1 MEAKLLFWV
10 FIMSL
15 KGDIRK
21 GRKHEKKLIAYLIA
35 GHKSCPISL
44 LSVLLFVNHKLI
56 TSGLF
61 VQTIEDLVENVK
73 TSLVWCLSHST

>member
-1 MEAKLLFWV
+1 MEAKILFWGLYNV
-10 FIMSL
+10 TERWHQ
-15 KGDIRK
+15 KR
-21 GRKHEKKLIAYLIA
+21 
-35 GHKSCPISL
+35 KSCPISL
-44 LSVLLFVNHKLI
+44 LSVLLFVNHKLL